1 MSIEQDDHD
10 TIRSVDEAL
19 PDVVRLALAVRKAGG
34 RALLVGGWV
43 RDRALG
49 IQSKDLDVEVHSLD
63 EDRLAEILRRM
74 GRVNVVGR
82 SFGVYKLTV
91 GAHTLDVS
99 LPRRDSKVG
108 PGHRGIAISGDPH
121 MGIVEAARRR
131 DLTVNAMLYDPL
143 TGETLDPHG
152 GLVDLAAR
160 RLREVDPTTFLED
173 PLRALR
179 AVQFAARFEFTMTE
193 SLRALCRVAPLMEL
207 PAERVVWEIE
217 KLLLKAPRPSDG
229 LKLLVELDLLPQV
242 FPGLVGLVTPR
253 LLETLD
259 RAALEREGLHT
270 EAERLTVMW
279 AALLSPFTG
288 DPLLI
293 ALDRLGLHTHNKYPL
308 RARVIDALREAKPA
322 PLTDAD
328 LRRLADVLPLPILL
342 RVRAARFAEAPSA
355 PDLRRA
361 DVLGVLDGP
370 LPRLLNGGDLARLGV
385 PPGPQM
391 GALLDAARDAQTRG
405 ELHSR
410 EDARAWLTHTLNT
423 AD

>member
-1 MSIEQDDHD
+1 MTIERDDLD
-10 TIRSVDEAL
+10 DLPSANEAL

-49 IQSKDLDVEVHSLD
+49 IESKDLDVEVHGLD
-63 EDRLAEILRRM
+63 ETRLAELLRRM

-108 PGHRGIAISGDPH
+108 PGHRGIEIAGDPF
-121 MGIVEAARRR
+121 MGVLEAARRR

-152 GLVDLAAR
+152 GLIDLQAR

-179 AVQFAARFEFTMTE
+179 AVQFAARFGFTMTE

-207 PAERVVWEIE
+207 PAERVRWELE
-217 KLLLKAPRPSDG
+217 KLLLKAPKPSDG
-229 LKLLVELDLLPQV
+229 LRLLVELELLPQV
-242 FPGLVGLVTPR
+242 LPGLVGLVTPT
-253 LLETLD
+253 LLQTLD
-259 RAALEREGLHT
+259 RAAIEREGLHT

-279 AALLSPFTG
+279 AALLSPFRG
-288 DPLLI
+288 DALLI

-308 RARVIDALREAKPA
+308 RARVIDSLREAKPT
-322 PLTDAD
+322 PLSDAD

-342 RVRAARFAEAPSA
+342 RVRAARFAEAPSG
-355 PDLRRA
+355 PDLLRA
-361 DVLGVLDGP
+361 DRLGVLDGP
-370 LPRLLNGGDLARLGV
+370 LPRLLSGADLARLGV
-385 PPGPQM
+385 PPGPRM
-391 GALLDAARDAQTRG
+391 GELLDAARDAQTRG
-405 ELHSR
+405 ELRSV
-410 EDARAWLTHTLNT
+410 EDARTWLTRTVNT
-423 AD
+423 EG

>member
-160 RLREVDPTTFLED
+160 RLREVD
-173 PLRALR
+173 
-179 AVQFAARFEFTMTE
+179 
-193 SLRALCRVAPLMEL
+193 C
-207 PAERVVWEIE
+207 
-217 KLLLKAPRPSDG
+217 
-229 LKLLVELDLLPQV
+229 
-242 FPGLVGLVTPR
+242 
-253 LLETLD
+253 
-259 RAALEREGLHT
+259 
-270 EAERLTVMW
+270 
-279 AALLSPFTG
+279 
-288 DPLLI
+288 
-293 ALDRLGLHTHNKYPL
+293 
-308 RARVIDALREAKPA
+308 
-322 PLTDAD
+322 
-328 LRRLADVLPLPILL
+328 
-342 RVRAARFAEAPSA
+342 ARFAPCSS
-355 PDLRRA
+355 PH
-361 DVLGVLDGP
+361 VLSSP
-370 LPRLLNGGDLARLGV
+370 
-385 PPGPQM
+385 
-391 GALLDAARDAQTRG
+391 
-405 ELHSR
+405 
-410 EDARAWLTHTLNT
+410 
-423 AD
+423 